1 MLAPSVEPRSARGC
15 GEGSSH
21 FQVAFGRLLPCLG
34 DQSAVWAVAHR
45 FCRVVCKILL
55 KGGDDL
61 SGKAAVRARALRKLG
76 YEVTITPVN
85 QLAVRVAVHV

>member
-15 GEGSSH
+15 GEESSH

-34 DQSAVWAVAHR
+34 DQSEVWAVAHR

-55 KGGDDL
+55 EGVTMYR
-61 SGKAAVRARALRKLG
+61 AVRARALRKLG
-76 YEVTITPVN
+76 YEVTITPIN